1 MNIKKQDQK
10 SWLSTTSLVLSIVWA
25 VLSLTIIGAIL
36 WIPLTIAGLIFGIIA
51 LVKKQKKWMA
61 VAGIIISGLVILFS
75 IIILTVWIM
84 FFRKNS
90 DVLMD
95 PIKDFSQMIDENPEL
110 AELMQNPEFANEF
123 EYEFKNI
130 MTEKFGEEPEI
141 ENREEMKW
149 YIPTIFEE
157 MEWLMLELKD
167 KHKN

>member
-1 MNIKKQDQK
+1 
-10 SWLSTTSLVLSIVWA
+10 
-25 VLSLTIIGAIL
+25 
-36 WIPLTIAGLIFGIIA
+36 
-51 LVKKQKKWMA
+51 
-61 VAGIIISGLVILFS
+61 
-75 IIILTVWIM
+75 
-84 FFRKNS
+84 
-90 DVLMD
+90 MD